1 MTTQQKKKYLYKKD
15 YQIGIYFF
23 GGLDGGVS
31 WNKNV
36 IFKGKMDSY
45 ILWKPR
51 FYLSR
56 TLQYKKDNA
65 SYFL

>member
-31 WNKNV
+31 
-36 IFKGKMDSY
+36 
-45 ILWKPR
+45 
-51 FYLSR
+51 
-56 TLQYKKDNA
+56 
-65 SYFL
+65 